1 MPVPF
6 LLFPLDED
14 SNQERNDLLNECS
27 GRWGHR
33 PGKID
38 ELVILPYYME
48 VF

>member
-1 MPVPF
+1 MISKMSVPF

-33 PGKID
+33 PGWGAVKI
-38 ELVILPYYME
+38 IAQ
-48 VF
+48 